1 MELQEVHPLV
11 IRTRDGDITDVS
23 LMNEK
28 AYTKS
33 VEREE
38 LWHLHR
44 STGRVL
50 PYDEKAAMISL
61 REQHRWYEAV
71 IERAAGAGEGGGSAA
86 NGGTGAAGAG
96 AGTAGAS
103 GTAGEETEAADV
115 SDEPAA
121 LRYGTPDETAY
132 GRYGASGPAHGEGI
146 GTEHPA
152 LGCGP
157 TLELLEQTILE
168 RKASL
173 PEGSYTTHLFSSGD
187 EKIRKKAGEEAVELL
202 LARDEAR
209 MVSEAADLIYHLLVL
224 LAYHDIPVSSVC
236 GELAG
241 RAGNPAERQDRES

>member
-50 PYDEKAAMISL
+50 PYDERAAMISL

-71 IERAAGAGEGGGSAA
+71 IER
-86 NGGTGAAGAG
+86 AAGAG

-132 GRYGASGPAHGEGI
+132 GRYGASGPAPGEGI

-173 PEGSYTTHLFSSGD
+173 PEGSYTTHLFTSGD

>member
-50 PYDEKAAMISL
+50 PYDERTAMISL

-71 IERAAGAGEGGGSAA
+71 IERAAGAGEGGGGAA
-86 NGGTGAAGAG
+86 NAGAAGAG
-96 AGTAGAS
+96 TGAAGAS

-132 GRYGASGPAHGEGI
+132 GGYGASGPAPGEGI

-173 PEGSYTTHLFSSGD
+173 PEGSYTTHLFSSGE
-187 EKIRKKAGEEAVELL
+187 EKIRKKTGEEAVELI
-202 LARDEAR
+202 LARSSGEVAY
-209 MVSEAADLIYHLLVL
+209 EAADLIYHLLVL
-224 LAYHDIPVSSVC
+224 LAELDIPLEAVLRELSSREERP
-236 GELAG
+236 GE
-241 RAGNPAERQDRES
+241 EEDSS